1 LADKGKTM
9 DSTVPALIKDALDA
23 VPFASLEECA
33 KRLAVTLSDVP
44 QPGSNNFF
52 SVYQSTAS
60 RNPLLGAVELRAN
73 FKETPRRQLLIV
85 TFSKAVPLQKSELD
99 AFLNSTGVEMG
110 PSTPH
115 LPGSRAYVTYSFKSA
130 KLRVEYEALG
140 SAAVIG
146 FVVDTTAAESSG
158 AK

>member
-1 LADKGKTM
+1 M

-23 VPFASLEECA
+23 VPFATLEACA
-33 KRLAVTLSDVP
+33 KRLSVTFSEVP

-85 TFSKAVPLQKSELD
+85 TLSKAVPLKKSELD
-99 AFLNSTGVEMG
+99 AFLNSKGVEMG

-115 LPGSRAYVTYSFKSA
+115 LPGSRAYVTYSFKAA
-130 KLRVEYEALG
+130 KLRVEYQGLD
-140 SAAVIG
+140 SATVTG
-146 FVVDTTAAESSG
+146 FVVDTSETESSG